1 VHLILYQKKG
11 APKHKQNKQ

>member
-1 VHLILYQKKG
+1 VHPILQQNKG